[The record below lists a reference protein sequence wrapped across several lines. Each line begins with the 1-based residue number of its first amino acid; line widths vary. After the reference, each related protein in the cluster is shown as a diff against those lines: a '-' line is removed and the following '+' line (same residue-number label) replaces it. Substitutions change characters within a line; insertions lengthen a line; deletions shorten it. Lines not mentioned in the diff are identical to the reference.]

1 MEAEWGVGVVV
12 GAHVMVL
19 EDKGER
25 LKDKGGGVVCVI
37 FRFFVEVSH

>member
-1 MEAEWGVGVVV
+1 VGVIV

-25 LKDKGGGVVCVI
+25 IKDKGGGVVFVI
-37 FRFFVEVSH
+37 IS